1 MQLSTTS
8 KYAIKILGLMAQ
20 NKSKKYSSKT
30 LSKELKIPHQYLAKI
45 MTKLTKNNL
54 ISSTQG
60 KYGGFNIVKSIN
72 SIKIVDI
79 ISIFDDI
86 NIEKCI
92 LTNDECNIEQICIMH
107 EQWQKAKCAVD
118 NFFANTTLYNLVENS
133 KIAQTFNY
141 NVPHETL

>member
-20 NKSKKYSSKT
+20 SKNKKYSSKT
-30 LSKELKIPHQYLAKI
+30 LSKELKIPYQYLAKI

-60 KYGGFNIVKSIN
+60 KYGGFSIAKSIN
-72 SIKIVDI
+72 SIKIIDI

-107 EQWQKAKCAVD
+107 EQWQKPKCAVD

-133 KIAQTFNY
+133 KMVQAFNY
-141 NVPHETL
+141 NVSHETL